1 MKKLEPINKANQIKA
16 YNQNE
21 KRERFKNSVKQEVKE
36 TPKDTFLEILKKKMN
51 ESEKERE

>member
-1 MKKLEPINKANQIKA
+1 MKRIEPINRTNQIKA

-21 KRERFKNSVKQEVKE
+21 RREKFRHSVKQEVKE

>member
-1 MKKLEPINKANQIKA
+1 MKRIEPINKANQIKA

-36 TPKDTFLEILKKKMN
+36 TTKDTFLEILKKKMN